1 MLEENARNFVVFL
14 SLFIWFGQNDDQG
27 LLLVFINK
35 KIFPPKT
42 IHWCQQQMLPIE
54 NISNLNVSFGE

>member
-1 MLEENARNFVVFL
+1 MHGILLFFFLYLFGLGKMTIKVFYL
-14 SLFIWFGQNDDQG
+14 FSLTRRFSQ
-27 LLLVFINK
+27 L
-35 KIFPPKT
+35 KT